1 MDKTVPERALRFR
14 APALGARLDD
24 EPFAAAPIL
33 RRQDGRRGC
42 RRNRHAGDAVEGAC
56 AEAPR
61 QAKAPAT
68 RTAEITETPGASDR
82 AFVVSGGAN
91 RQKRRIINVTEQN
104 SPPAAASSKPDTPKG
119 ASAVCSIAVDAI
131 TVPSERLRK
140 LRPEVVDWL
149 VESITARSL
158 LEPIIVRRRGAG
170 YELIAGHHRFE
181 AARNC
186 GHQTIRA
193 EVYDSLSDD
202 EAELIQID
210 ENLIRANLSDAE
222 RILHVARRKELY
234 EKLHPETKH
243 GGDRRSAG
251 ARSSSQ
257 NENLK
262 AFVADIAVKTGK
274 GRSTVAR
281 DVTRAK
287 KVAVLDDIAG
297 NCLDKGDEIDA
308 LGKLPEGEQRK
319 LATAAKAGEKVS
331 AKARKPR
338 QKPPERSA
346 ACPPSTV
353 GPTRPATLINPGI
366 GQLRGTRDMPAQ
378 PRAALQR
385 TTERAT
391 TPNGTSASWF
401 GSSGPAEYKVA
412 ARMIAPESGLPSDR
426 HADRIESAVVLEAV
440 KVWPGR
446 GGACCKVGATANLD
460 SSCARRR
467 ERSARGNGPDR
478 TKKLKKESR

>member
-1 MDKTVPERALRFR
+1 MDKTVPEWCKARHLSRSTYHKLKNIGRGPKELEIPGTRIKHITPSTARWLPWP
-14 APALGARLDD
+14 AP
-24 EPFAAAPIL
+24 
-33 RRQDGRRGC
+33 
-42 RRNRHAGDAVEGAC
+42 NRHGGMVKAPR
-56 AEAPR
+56 EAPR

-68 RTAEITETPGASDR
+68 RTAEITESR
-82 AFVVSGGAN
+82 ARATGLLSFPGGAN

-119 ASAVCSIAVDAI
+119 ARAVCSIAVDAI

-251 ARSSSQ
+251 ARLSFS
-257 NENLK
+257 K
-262 AFVADIAVKTGK
+262 
-274 GRSTVAR
+274 
-281 DVTRAK
+281 
-287 KVAVLDDIAG
+287 
-297 NCLDKGDEIDA
+297 
-308 LGKLPEGEQRK
+308 
-319 LATAAKAGEKVS
+319 
-331 AKARKPR
+331 
-338 QKPPERSA
+338 
-346 ACPPSTV
+346 
-353 GPTRPATLINPGI
+353 
-366 GQLRGTRDMPAQ
+366 
-378 PRAALQR
+378 
-385 TTERAT
+385 
-391 TPNGTSASWF
+391 
-401 GSSGPAEYKVA
+401 
-412 ARMIAPESGLPSDR
+412 
-426 HADRIESAVVLEAV
+426 
-440 KVWPGR
+440 
-446 GGACCKVGATANLD
+446 
-460 SSCARRR
+460 
-467 ERSARGNGPDR
+467 
-478 TKKLKKESR
+478 